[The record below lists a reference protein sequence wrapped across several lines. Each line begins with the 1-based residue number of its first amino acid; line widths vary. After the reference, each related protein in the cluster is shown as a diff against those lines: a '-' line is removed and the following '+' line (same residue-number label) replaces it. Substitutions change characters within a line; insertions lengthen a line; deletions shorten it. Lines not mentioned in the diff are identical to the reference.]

1 MGCPTPPQ
9 TTARLRMLIPLV
21 LSPAE
26 RPHLTAQSPQPLLQV
41 RGLTTCFGGL
51 PANECVSL
59 GVARHQVAAVIGPNG
74 SGKTTL
80 LNAITGQRP
89 PDDGEVYFDGKALK
103 GASVAEIARL
113 GLMRTFQHTGV
124 YDGLSCLQNVCV
136 SVNRSQEK
144 LRSLWAVGGHST
156 RSRALECLGFVGLAE
171 RAQELAGELS
181 YGQRKL
187 LELAMALMS
196 QPKMLL
202 LDEPTAGVSPAMVPE
217 VISRLRRVNQELG
230 ISILFI
236 EHNMQVVAELAHQV
250 HCLVRGRLIA
260 SGDPDQVRADPRVRE
275 AYLGDA

>member
-1 MGCPTPPQ
+1 MECPALPQ
-9 TTARLRMLIPLV
+9 TTARLRLRIPLV
-21 LSPAE
+21 LNPAE
-26 RPHLTAQSPQPLLQV
+26 RPHVTALSPQPLLQV
-41 RGLTTCFGGL
+41 RGLTTYFGGL
-51 PANECVSL
+51 SANECVSL

-103 GASVAEIARL
+103 GASVAEIARA
-113 GLMRTFQHTGV
+113 GLMRT
-124 YDGLSCLQNVCV
+124 
-136 SVNRSQEK
+136 SQEK
-144 LRSLWAVGGHST
+144 LRSLWAVGGHSM

-230 ISILFI
+230 ISILFV
-236 EHNMQVVAELAHQV
+236 EHNMQVVAELAHEV

-275 AYLGDA
+275 AYLGNA